1 MVRCWTLS
9 VPFIRPPLAETRDNL
24 ASDQRLSTAL
34 SKGPSL
40 HDPSMGLAWIS
51 SHTRWKRGAPGA
63 DRVTENPNIVPLPAF
78 FADSTDL
85 ACDAII
91 KQRFILSSSP
101 TPRPEWKNYP
111 FRAEKERKIENR
123 VETYEVIFQKFSKI
137 IAALLVR
144 TSVPGRTI
152 ARCIMRPRG
161 YTWIKRRL
169 LANQTHV
176 GSLSRWTRARI
187 YIYVGLLTR
196 LLTVRLRGVTQ
207 PRSERNN
214 AGVRGFSR
222 RFFVHAIENLTLFY

>member
-123 VETYEVIFQKFSKI
+123 VETNFWFFKNFPKLSPRYLYVHPC
-137 IAALLVR
+137 LVEL
-144 TSVPGRTI
+144 S
-152 ARCIMRPRG
+152 RCIMRPRG

-187 YIYVGLLTR
+187 YIYICRLVNTAAYGKITR
-196 LLTVRLRGVTQ
+196 
-207 PRSERNN
+207 RNTTPKR
-214 AGVRGFSR
+214 AK
-222 RFFVHAIENLTLFY
+222 